1 MAELERI
8 KLTPE
13 MKKGLIELEK
23 DMRVIEE
30 ELRRAER
37 AGIEVKVLR
46 EANEKAK
53 RLREGLLRE
62 YG

>member
-8 KLTPE
+8 RLTPE

-23 DMRVIEE
+23 DMRFIEE

-37 AGIEVKVLR
+37 AGIEVKDLR
-46 EANEKAK
+46 EAYEKAK